1 MSVVPELVRGDR
13 ARPGTASPSPA
24 PPPDVRSV
32 TSAPVA
38 PSPPP
43 ASAST
48 LGFAP
53 ERWLGAPAPGGL
65 ALPSATPA
73 ADTLYAPR
81 GVWHDDERLVVAD
94 SGNHRVLVWHRLPE
108 RDHAPADTVLG
119 QSDMASEG
127 PRLLHLPTGVAMI
140 DGRLV
145 VADAWHHRLLAW
157 NGLPGDDGRLPDRVI
172 GQLDLRETAPNR
184 GSAEARRDGFYWPYG
199 FGVAGGRFLVADTG
213 NRRLVG
219 WWSFE
224 HALADEPPRFLV
236 GQDDWHRRGENRDGP
251 VAPTSFRWPHA
262 IASTPDGRGLLVAD
276 AGNHR
281 VLGWRD
287 VADACDGAEP
297 DLVLG
302 QDDLVSAREW
312 PYGPQGPA
320 VHRFPYGLSCADGVL
335 AVADTANNRVLLH
348 EPVPTAGAAPP
359 ADGVLAQPDMDANG
373 ENRWHAVEAD
383 SLCWPYGLHL
393 HGGRLA
399 VADSGNNRVTLWT
412 RS

>member
-1 MSVVPELVRGDR
+1 MTAVPDAART
-13 ARPGTASPSPA
+13 ARPT
-24 PPPDVRSV
+24 D
-32 TSAPVA
+32 PVA
-38 PSPPP
+38 AADVVRATTSMRRPSGPP
-43 ASAST
+43 AAPSRT

-53 ERWLGAPAPGGL
+53 ERWIGAPAPGGL

-81 GVWHDDERLVVAD
+81 GAWHDGDRLVVAD
-94 SGNHRVLVWHRLPE
+94 SGNHRVLIWDGFPD
-108 RDHAPADTVLG
+108 RDHAPADIVLG
-119 QSDMASEG
+119 QADMSAEG
-127 PRLLHLPTGVAMI
+127 PGLMHLPTGVAMI
-140 DGRLV
+140 EGRLV

-157 NGLPGDDGRLPDRVI
+157 NRLPEADGAMPDRVI
-172 GQLDLRETAPNR
+172 GQAGPDDTAPNR
-184 GSAEARRDGFYWPYG
+184 GAAEARRNGFYWPYG

-213 NRRLVG
+213 NRRVVG

-224 HALADEPPRFLV
+224 HALAGERPRFLI
-236 GQDDWHRRGENRDGP
+236 GQDDWHLRGENRDGA

-262 IASTPDGRGLLVAD
+262 IAPTPDGRGLLVAD

-281 VLGWRD
+281 VVGWRD

-302 QDDLVSAREW
+302 QADLRSAREW
-312 PYGPQGPA
+312 PYGPQA
-320 VHRFPYGLSCADGVL
+320 ANVHRFPYGLAVDGDLL
-335 AVADTANNRVLLH
+335 AVADTANNRILLH
-348 EPVPTAGAAPP
+348 EPVPAAGVAPC
-359 ADGVLAQPDMDANG
+359 ADGVLAQPDPAANG

-393 HGGRLA
+393 HAGRLA
-399 VADSGNNRVTLWT
+399 VADSGNNRVTIWR